1 MEKSMTYVV
10 VELMLQQGWIM
21 VSPSELDKYLEEFEK
36 KGLITTTEHK
46 VLLELARKM
55 KVDDATQQ

>member
-1 MEKSMTYVV
+1 MEKSMTYVI

-46 VLLELARKM
+46 VLLELATKM
-55 KVDDATQQ
+55 KVDGSTQ

>member
-36 KGLITTTEHK
+36 KGLITATEHK
-46 VLLELARKM
+46 VLLELARKL
-55 KVDDATQQ
+55 KVDDSTQ

>member
-21 VSPSELDKYLEEFEK
+21 ASPVELDKYLEDFEK
-36 KGLITTTEHK
+36 KGLITTTEHES
-46 VLLELARKM
+46 LLELARII
-55 KVDDATQQ
+55 KVDDSTQ